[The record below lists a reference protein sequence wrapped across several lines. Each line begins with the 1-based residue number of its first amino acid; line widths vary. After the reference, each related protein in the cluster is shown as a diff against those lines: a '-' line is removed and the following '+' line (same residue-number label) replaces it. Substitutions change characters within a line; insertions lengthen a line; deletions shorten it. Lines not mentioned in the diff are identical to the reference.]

1 MLKIAKRNQT
11 FERKNV
17 EMTIFKIIVIL
28 LNLF

>member
-17 EMTIFKIIVIL
+17 EMIIFKIIVIH